1 MMILPP
7 GGFLTLGLLLA
18 VRKRIEMR
26 RKVHGTVTANAQ
38 PGHCGA

>member
-1 MMILPP
+1 MILPP

-38 PGHCGA
+38 PSHCGA